1 MPRYYFHFRDSVET
15 LDHEGVELVGI
26 EQARALAV
34 TSSGEMI
41 RDLGERFWRHPEWEA
56 WVTDEKGETVC
67 SLRFAGN
74 PVPS

>member
-56 WVTDEKGETVC
+56 W
-67 SLRFAGN
+67 
-74 PVPS
+74 